1 MLTRRD
7 LIKYA
12 ICSGALL
19 CSGPLLTNC
28 SGLKRGDLPDPG
40 ADATAMPH
48 LDESVRQILGLASL
62 APSGHNTQPW
72 RVRMLS
78 GHDMIIQ
85 ADENRTLPCVDPD
98 RRELLLSLGAFVEN
112 AVIAA
117 QAAGYSPEV
126 RVLANAPDDGDVVR
140 LTLHRDTPRS
150 HPLHVLKARR
160 TVKHGLRPEKLSTSD
175 ITALTKAT
183 EGGLHY
189 FPSTGSHA
197 ACIAE
202 AALETFRRQTDR
214 DESQKELVRWIRLSN
229 RDAQRRCDGLTTEG
243 MEITGLKGWFVRRF
257 VSPEDFLKPAYR
269 RQSIE
274 MTADL
279 VKEGAG
285 WMVLTSSGETV
296 ADLIETGRRF
306 ERLALL
312 ACQRNIAIHPMTQI
326 LEEPYGREQIVGNH
340 SRGFTPQFILRVGYL
355 DRYPAPVSLRRPVS
369 AFVMQTN

>member
-19 CSGPLLTNC
+19 WSGPMLTNC
-28 SGLKRGDLPDPG
+28 SGLKRGDLPEQE
-40 ADATAMPH
+40 ADTMAMPH

-78 GHDMIIQ
+78 GQDMIIQ

-98 RRELLLSLGAFVEN
+98 RRELLLSIGAFVEN

-117 QAAGYSPEV
+117 QAAGYSSEV
-126 RVLANAPDDGDVVR
+126 RVIASAPDDRNVVR

-150 HPLHVLKARR
+150 YPLHVLKTRR
-160 TVKHGLRPEKLSTSD
+160 TVKHGLRPEKLSAGD
-175 ITALTKAT
+175 ITALTEAT
-183 EGGLHY
+183 GGGLYY
-189 FPSTGSHA
+189 FPTAGNHA
-197 ACIAE
+197 TCIAE
-202 AALETFRRQTDR
+202 AALATFRRQTER
-214 DESQKELVRWIRLSN
+214 DDSQHELVRWIRLSN
-229 RDAQRRCDGLTTEG
+229 KDALRMRDGLTTEG

-257 VSPEDFLKPAYR
+257 VSPDNFLKPAYR
-269 RQSIE
+269 RQSID

-285 WMVLTSSGETV
+285 WMVLTSSGESV

-369 AFVMQTN
+369 DFVVQKN